1 MEEHGCGCCG
11 GHEAEKEF
19 EAANEDD
26 EELSVE
32 EQAEEADNKV
42 DALVEL
48 LVKKGIITEDE
59 FDKAYDD
66 LFEDEGSESPE

>member
-11 GHEAEKEF
+11 EHESEKET
-19 EAANEDD
+19 EAANEDE

-32 EQAEEADNKV
+32 ERAEDADNKV
-42 DALVEL
+42 DALIDL
-48 LVKKGIITEDE
+48 LIKKGVITEDE

-66 LFEDEGSESPE
+66 LFEDENPESSE